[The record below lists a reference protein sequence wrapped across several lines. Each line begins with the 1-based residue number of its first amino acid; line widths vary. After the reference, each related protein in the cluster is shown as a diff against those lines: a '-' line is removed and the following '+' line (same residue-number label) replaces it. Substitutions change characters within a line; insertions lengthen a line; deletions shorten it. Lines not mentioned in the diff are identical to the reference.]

1 MISSD
6 KRDMQTLVFDVAGM
20 TCGGCTSGVLRALST
35 VDGISNVHVSLH
47 PGSAS
52 MDADS
57 TKVTSEQIQAVIG
70 RAGYRATAHVV
81 VPA

>member
-1 MISSD
+1 
-6 KRDMQTLVFDVAGM
+6 MQTLVFDVDGM
-20 TCGGCTSGVLRALST
+20 MCGGCTNGVQRALRT
-35 VDGISNVHVSLH
+35 VDGVSNVHVSLH

-57 TKVTSEQIQAVIG
+57 SKVTPEQIQAVIN
-70 RAGYRATAHVV
+70 RAGYRATPHVV